1 MMTQVYLGLGANVKP
16 QASLQAGVAEL
27 REQFG
32 AIALSPV
39 SLAPAIGMHGPD
51 FLNMVVRFACPM
63 SLSELMTWIRRVE
76 AKHGRIRPAA
86 ANDKPASHGLDMDVL
101 LFGELVDSELK
112 VPRPDILTCAYV
124 LQPLADLAPNLV
136 HPCSGQS
143 MAQLH
148 SNCSLAQHLSQVQLS
163 F

>member
-1 MMTQVYLGLGANVKP
+1 MMTQVYLGLGANIKP

-32 AIALSPV
+32 AIDLSPV
-39 SLAPAIGMHGPD
+39 YLAPAIGMNGPD
-51 FLNMVVRFACPM
+51 FLNMVVGIACPM
-63 SLSELMTWIRRVE
+63 SHSELMTWIRKVE
-76 AKHGRIRPAA
+76 AKHGRVRSAA
-86 ANDKPASHGLDMDVL
+86 VNHKPTSHGLDMDVL
-101 LFGELVDSELK
+101 LFGELVDSALK

-136 HPCSGQS
+136 HPCSGKN
-143 MAQLH
+143 MVQLH
-148 SNCSLAQHLSQVQLS
+148 SSCPPAQHLTPVQLT

>member
-1 MMTQVYLGLGANVKP
+1 MMTQVYLGLGANIKP

-32 AIALSPV
+32 TIGLSPV
-39 SLAPAIGMHGPD
+39 YLAPAIGIDGPD
-51 FLNMVVRFACPM
+51 FLNMVVGFACPM
-63 SLSELMTWIRRVE
+63 SHSELMTWIRRVE
-76 AKHGRIRPAA
+76 AKHGRIRPVAA
-86 ANDKPASHGLDMDVL
+86 HDKPASHGLDMDVL
-101 LFGELVDSELK
+101 LFGELVDRALK

-124 LQPLADLAPNLV
+124 LQPLADLAPDLV

-148 SNCSLAQHLSQVQLS
+148 ASCALAQSLSPVQLS